1 MYKIFIK
8 ILKRIALCVTF
19 TIILTITN
27 CYAATLENETQ
38 KQENNIIYKIR
49 TYVVSKSEEQNFIN
63 SIENSI
69 TIDGNTYNL
78 KNMEKDILESTET
91 ISIETIKT
99 ITTKSKNKAD
109 ILNKLPTS
117 LEYNENGFKGE
128 YRLNED
134 SLKIKTNYNGFTE
147 YLVEE
152 NVKYT
157 DLERNDLD
165 YIPKQ
170 ITKDNMTLDLLD
182 TTWEVQSTK
191 MLGTTEVPDKY
202 IANCRYATKT
212 RKDNPY
218 TYTITA
224 TYNGTADKTEE
235 NTYEYLLTYQYVEP
249 KATEEKSIINYIPI
263 IAGSSSAIIIIVVFF
278 IRKKKK
284 QEVKQNEKNN

>member
-1 MYKIFIK
+1 MYKIITK
-8 ILKRIALCVTF
+8 ILKRIVLCVTF
-19 TIILTITN
+19 TILLTVTN
-27 CYAATLENETQ
+27 CFAATLENETQ
-38 KQENNIIYKIR
+38 KQEDNIIYKIR
-49 TYVVSKSEEQNFIN
+49 TYVVSKSEEQDFID
-63 SIENSI
+63 SIENST
-69 TIDGNTYNL
+69 TIDNNTYTL
-78 KNMEKDILESTET
+78 KNVEKDTLESTET
-91 ISIETIKT
+91 ISIETTKT

-109 ILNKLPTS
+109 ILNELPTS

-147 YLVEE
+147 YLIEE
-152 NVKYT
+152 HIKYT
-157 DLERNDLD
+157 DLEKNDLD

-191 MLGTTEVPDKY
+191 ILGNTEVPDKY
-202 IANCRYATKT
+202 IANCYYATKN

-218 TYTITA
+218 TYTVTA

-235 NTYEYLLTYQYVEP
+235 NTYEYTVTYQFEQEQN
-249 KATEEKSIINYIPI
+249 KATEEKLDINYIPI
-263 IAGSSSAIIIIVVFF
+263 IAGSSGAIIIVVFF

-284 QEVKQNEKNN
+284 TGGKTK

>member
-1 MYKIFIK
+1 MYKIFTK
-8 ILKRIALCVTF
+8 ILKRIVLCVTF
-19 TIILTITN
+19 TILLTVTN
-27 CYAATLENETQ
+27 CFAATLENETQ
-38 KQENNIIYKIR
+38 KQENNTIYKIK
-49 TYVVSKSEEQNFIN
+49 TYVVSKSEEQDFID

-69 TIDGNTYNL
+69 TIDNNTYTL

-91 ISIETIKT
+91 ISIETTKT
-99 ITTKSKNKAD
+99 IATKSKNKAD
-109 ILNKLPTS
+109 ILNELPTS

-128 YRLNED
+128 YHLNED

-147 YLVEE
+147 YLIEE
-152 NVKYT
+152 NIKYT
-157 DLERNDLD
+157 DLEKNDLD

-191 MLGTTEVPDKY
+191 MLGNTEVPDKY
-202 IANCRYATKT
+202 IANCYYAIKNG
-212 RKDNPY
+212 KDNPY
-218 TYTITA
+218 TYTVTA

-235 NTYEYLLTYQYVEP
+235 NTYQYTVTYQFEQEQA

-278 IRKKKK
+278 IRKKKTGGK
-284 QEVKQNEKNN
+284 TK